1 MTGVQTCALPISYK
15 RNPDQSDDFISTCF
29 CVQLLQIVFKSINST
44 PIVFW
49 YMLDDNSGFLFLS
62 FTKPTPKDFIDLLLS
77 NRISETSNE
86 NIAMEN
92 QTGKSLVRDN
102 STINGSI
109 TLQEFLDSVKTYLN

>member
-1 MTGVQTCALPISYK
+1 
-15 RNPDQSDDFISTCF
+15 
-29 CVQLLQIVFKSINST
+29 
-44 PIVFW
+44 
-49 YMLDDNSGFLFLS
+49 MLDDNSGFLFLS